1 MTIVALSIDQ
11 QVIQVLAGIATN
23 TLPNNQSCL
32 IRIFFYLN
40 GFSRNDAALKVVAG
54 SHLYRD
60 GDIGKSVAPT
70 GSDEELIKN
79 WLQDK
84 THPYSGHHLCDHV
97 LTSIKKLLPI
107 GWITLFLTEV
117 SLDLIGL
124 MTKPPAKS
132 R

>member
-1 MTIVALSIDQ
+1 M
-11 QVIQVLAGIATN
+11 
-23 TLPNNQSCL
+23 
-32 IRIFFYLN
+32 
-40 GFSRNDAALKVVAG
+40 AG